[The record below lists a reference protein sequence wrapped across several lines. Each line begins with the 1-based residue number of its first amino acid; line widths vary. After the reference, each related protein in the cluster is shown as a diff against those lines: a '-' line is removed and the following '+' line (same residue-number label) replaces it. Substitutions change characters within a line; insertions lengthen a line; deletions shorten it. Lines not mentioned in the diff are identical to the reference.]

1 MEKFETLNELIL
13 ALMLWITSNTN
24 YTEPKQLP
32 KVEFIEQE
40 KLSEIA
46 CKNRSCEIMAYTPIT
61 PKYKIYL
68 SNELNPM
75 TDICHRAILMHEII
89 HVIQEDQKVFLEY
102 DYIGAPWPID
112 QDEHV
117 NQKEYGVGNG
127 GFSLRSKSK
136 MNSHLSLYV
145 RGMHSTTTTTT
156 TTVTCYLTATFSTYI
171 AIN

>member
-24 YTEPKQLP
+24 YIEPKQVP
-32 KVEFIEQE
+32 QVEFVEQE

-89 HVIQEDQKVFLEY
+89 HVIQEDQKIFLEY
-102 DYIGAPWPID
+102 DERTKKHLREMDAL
-112 QDEHV
+112 V
-117 NQKEYGVGNG
+117 NHNIFLSGYGKKILYSNGFAAKFKTKEKNT
-127 GFSLRSKSK
+127 
-136 MNSHLSLYV
+136 LY
-145 RGMHSTTTTTT
+145 
-156 TTVTCYLTATFSTYI
+156 C
-171 AIN
+171 